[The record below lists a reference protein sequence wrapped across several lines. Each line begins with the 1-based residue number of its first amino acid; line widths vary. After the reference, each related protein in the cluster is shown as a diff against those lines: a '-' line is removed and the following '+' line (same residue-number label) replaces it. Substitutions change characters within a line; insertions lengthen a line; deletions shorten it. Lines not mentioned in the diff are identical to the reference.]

1 MSTTL
6 STAFETIKQLVSV
19 IDTAS
24 TLSADLGV
32 TTPDTQ
38 AQ

>member
-6 STAFETIKQLVSV
+6 SAAFETLKQLVNV

-24 TLSADLGV
+24 TLSADLGSNV
-32 TTPDTQ
+32 PN
-38 AQ
+38 APAE

>member
-6 STAFETIKQLVSV
+6 STAFETIKQLVNV

-24 TLSADLGV
+24 TLSADLG
-32 TTPDTQ
+32 TTAPDAP